1 MKIKWVARIF
11 NKKRDKLT
19 NNEFHQIIAWNPVEL
34 LKELE
39 KTNHSAWVEIEKI
52 EILRK
57 IDSDLLI
64 RTTKDLTIK
73 EVG

>member
-19 NNEFHQIIAWNPVEL
+19 NNEFHEIIAWNPLEL

-39 KTNHSAWVEIEKI
+39 KTNNKAWVEIEKI